1 MKLYKI
7 EHYPNITNLNENLY
21 KKSEKSKNLEH
32 QLNVLEKNF
41 DPFIL
46 E

>member
-1 MKLYKI
+1 MKLYKN
-7 EHYPNITNLNENLY
+7 EHNLKVTDLTENVK

-32 QLNVLEKNF
+32 QLNVLERNF